1 MPIPRVA
8 IVGRPNVGK
17 SSLLNLI
24 AHEKIAIVDDI
35 PGVTRDRVSAIVEID
50 APGAEGPPRPVE
62 LVDTGGFGVYVAQGQ
77 RFDEVGN
84 DLTRLTPDI
93 EHQIAE
99 AARTSDVILFCVDA
113 QAGVTPADWEI
124 ATMLRERSLGRRARS
139 DASPDTPGEPVVRV
153 VATKTDSIT
162 WEPHALEAS
171 ALGFGEPLMVSSTT
185 KYLRRAFLDELYTLL
200 PDPSDEDPRI
210 EAADLRIAIVGKRN
224 AGKSTLINTLAGEDR
239 VIVSEIPGTTR
250 DAIDVRFEIDGRSVV
265 AIDTAG
271 LRRRKSFQG
280 RVEHYAFDRARRA
293 IMRSDVVVLMIDA
306 MQKVSQVDEHL
317 AQIINEHYKPCVICV
332 NKLDLIEDRHGRD
345 GRPVG
350 IEHYDEYLRREL
362 KGLAIA
368 PIAMISAQ
376 RGDNVRELIDLC
388 HDLKQQASRRVGTGR
403 LNRLVRSI
411 LETRGPSS
419 SLGTMVKIYFVSQVR
434 AQPPTIV
441 LVVNRPD
448 LFTANY
454 QRYLLNRL
462 HEELPFE
469 EVPIRLII
477 RSRRK
482 RDRDLERGEAI
493 DTQGQVLD
501 DELVRMLRE
510 MPDDAGA
517 YFDDDPNADTG
528 TVRNP

>member
-24 AHEKIAIVDDI
+24 AHEKIAIVDDM
-35 PGVTRDRVSAIVEID
+35 PGVTRDRVSAIVDLD
-50 APGAEGPPRPVE
+50 APGAEGPPKTVE

-84 DLTRLTPDI
+84 DLTRLTAAI

-124 ATMLRERSLGRRARS
+124 AKMLRERNLGEKDRPETEGRTAAADR
-139 DASPDTPGEPVVRV
+139 PEPIVRV

-171 ALGFGEPLMVSSTT
+171 ALGFGEPMMVSSTT
-185 KYLRRAFLDELYTLL
+185 KYLRRAFLDDLYALVPATRGE
-200 PDPSDEDPRI
+200 DERVA
-210 EAADLRIAIVGKRN
+210 EADLKIAIVGKRN

-250 DAIDVRFEIDGRSVV
+250 DAVDVRFEMDGRSIV

-293 IMRSDVVVLMIDA
+293 VMRSDVVVLMIDA
-306 MQKVSQVDEHL
+306 TQKVSQVDEHL
-317 AQIINEHYKPCVICV
+317 AQIINEYYKPCVICV
-332 NKLDLIEDRHGRD
+332 NKFDLIEDRRGRD

-350 IEHYDEYLRREL
+350 VEHYDEYLRREL

-368 PIAMISAQ
+368 PIAIISAA

-388 HDLKQQASRRVGTGR
+388 FDLGRQAAQRVSTGR

-419 SLGTMVKIYFVSQVR
+419 ALGTMVKVYFVSQVR
-434 AQPPTIV
+434 ASPPTIV

-477 RSRRK
+477 RARRR
-482 RDRDLERGEAI
+482 RDRDLERGEAV
-493 DTQGQVLD
+493 DTQGHALD
-501 DELVRMLRE
+501 DELVRILRE
-510 MPDDAGA
+510 MPNDADA
-517 YFDDDPNADTG
+517 YFDD
-528 TVRNP
+528 